1 MNFNIDF
8 LVIVILILTGI
19 SVAALVEDKD
29 GNIKLAP
36 KSGLI
41 QTNQGLSVKL
51 GKNIS
56 FGSEGELNVAD
67 ATVTGGVSK
76 IIAGEGISLS
86 PSTGTGDV
94 TVGVSNIINVRDL
107 GFGFPPVS
115 NSGLNSLLLGGANNG
130 VSGDFSGIVGGGN
143 NGVSGKLAGIVGGLS
158 NIVSGAG
165 SGIFGGSNNNVSGER
180 SGIFGGDSNIV
191 SGAGSGIFGGDSNIV
206 SGAGSGIFGGD
217 SNGVSGDYA
226 GIFGGN
232 ANNVSGDYAG
242 IVGGQLNIVS
252 GNLAGIFGGSNNNV
266 SGERSGIFGGENH
279 IVSGIQSGI
288 VGGDGNNISGDYA
301 GIFGGNANNVSG
313 DYAGIVGGQLNIV
326 SGAGSGIFG
335 GIGNGVS
342 GDYAGIVGG
351 QLNIVSGRYAGIV
364 GGRSNVVSGE
374 NSGIFGGISNDV
386 SEFYAG
392 IVGGSDNNVSITRSV
407 ALGGQGLSTYTD
419 YESCALVGEYNS
431 DGVSETAVGSGSKLR
446 FAVGGGTGGGD
457 RTNAFSV
464 DDKGNLYFGTESGV
478 SIFKRQPG
486 GSFAAKAFTIQHP
499 EEEDKWLVHGC
510 LEGPEAG
517 VYYRGKDIAPTKV
530 SLPSYAAKI
539 AENFSVQLTP
549 IGKARNIATGEVN
562 DQGHFQVDGE
572 GAFFW
577 QVTGTRIAINPEP
590 YKKDTIVKS
599 MGPYTWHE

>member
-158 NIVSGAG
+158 
-165 SGIFGGSNNNVSGER
+165 
-180 SGIFGGDSNIV
+180 
-191 SGAGSGIFGGDSNIV
+191 
-206 SGAGSGIFGGD
+206 
-217 SNGVSGDYA
+217 
-226 GIFGGN
+226 
-232 ANNVSGDYAG
+232 
-242 IVGGQLNIVS
+242 
-252 GNLAGIFGGSNNNV
+252 
-266 SGERSGIFGGENH
+266 
-279 IVSGIQSGI
+279 
-288 VGGDGNNISGDYA
+288 
-301 GIFGGNANNVSG
+301 
-313 DYAGIVGGQLNIV
+313 NIV

-549 IGKARNIATGEVN
+549 IGKARNMATGEVN